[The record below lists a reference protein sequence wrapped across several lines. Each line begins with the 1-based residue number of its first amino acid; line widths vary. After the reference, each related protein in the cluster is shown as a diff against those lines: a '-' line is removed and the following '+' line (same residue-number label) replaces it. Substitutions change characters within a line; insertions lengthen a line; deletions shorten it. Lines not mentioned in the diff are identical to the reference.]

1 MLRRLPIYFS
11 NRPLA
16 ATRFVR
22 IAIGGFTG
30 LLVAG
35 LALIVPQYRVHEPI
49 STLFPDE
56 AVAYGGGYNIVNVAL
71 VDIRAWDTVGE
82 ISVLLAAATGIA
94 SLIFLSTRE
103 RDASDLSALESKAG
117 TIGADDPDPVG
128 LLRWRSRRPGAT
140 STQRSWLVGGIT
152 LAPQR
157 RSIVLEVATRL
168 VYHTMVVFAVFLLF
182 AGHNSPGGGFVA
194 GLVTGI
200 ALVVRYL
207 AGGRYELSAA
217 APLQPSVVLGTGLFL
232 SAGLGLSAMILGGQ
246 VLQSAIFEGTIPVF
260 GEVKLVTSVFFDI
273 GVYLVV
279 LGLMLDILKSLGAEI
294 DRHGERSGHDSD
306 LVGPA
311 VEPPATASRWRR

>member
-1 MLRRLPIYFS
+1 GAPDLALTQVLVETVTLVVFVLVLRRLPIYFS

-94 SLIFLSTRE
+94 SLIFLSIRE

-260 GEVKLVTSVFFDI
+260 GE
-273 GVYLVV
+273 
-279 LGLMLDILKSLGAEI
+279 
-294 DRHGERSGHDSD
+294 
-306 LVGPA
+306 
-311 VEPPATASRWRR
+311 